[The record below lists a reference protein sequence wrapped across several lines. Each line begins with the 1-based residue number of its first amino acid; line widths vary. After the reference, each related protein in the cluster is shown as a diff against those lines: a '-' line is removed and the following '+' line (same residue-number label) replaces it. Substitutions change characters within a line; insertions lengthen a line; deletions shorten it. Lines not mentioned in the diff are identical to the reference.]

1 MLQSITKE
9 ILFTDE
15 KIFTV
20 EETFNMQNNRVYA
33 WSSKEARKLVPWIK
47 RGHYPVW

>member
-1 MLQSITKE
+1 MPIAVVKGHYKE

-20 EETFNMQNNRVYA
+20 EETFNKQMIEFMHVHLRKPAN
-33 WSSKEARKLVPWIK
+33 WSQ
-47 RGHYPVW
+47 G